1 MKLRDRKLN
10 DVKVRNRNIAV
21 GGVDPI
27 LTNDELYADKND
39 DLYRN
44 AKANMFIFP
53 KDMGNYVSNS
63 EYFGQ
68 YKEIKNKPFTGNYK
82 ASVLN
87 LFKKFDDS
95 SYKNKLDK
103 IIEFGN
109 KIIESNDP
117 ERFAYAKKFLES
129 EAVKK
134 LIEDVRTIKFKN
146 GSRYLNNPINF
157 VSKID
162 LDRDDKEICKEL
174 RIDADTLDSIKEFK
188 NNYYYPITNILNSIS
203 KMTNYEMESKGVEDN
218 EDEVGDNNE
227 D

>member
-10 DVKVRNRNIAV
+10 DVKVRNRNIAA

-53 KDMGNYVSNS
+53 KDMANYVSNS

-68 YKEIKNKPFTGNYK
+68 YNEIKNKPFTGNYK
-82 ASVLN
+82 TNVLS

-109 KIIESNDP
+109 KIIKSDDP

-134 LIEDVRTIKFKN
+134 LIEDVRSIGFKR
-146 GSRYLNNPINF
+146 RYVNNPINF
-157 VSKID
+157 VSKIN
-162 LDRDDKEICKEL
+162 LDRDDKEICEEL
-174 RIDADTLDSIKEFK
+174 RIDTDTLDSIKEFK
-188 NNYYYPITNILNSIS
+188 NNYYNPIINILNSIS
-203 KMTNYEMESKGVEDN
+203 KMTNYKTESNDVEDN
-218 EDEVGDNNE
+218 ENEVGDDNE